1 MSATKETSKG
11 VTLYEVKHRKK
22 VDVVLE
28 LSAFL
33 FKIEL

>member
-22 VDVVLE
+22 VDVVLV
-28 LSAFL
+28 LGALL